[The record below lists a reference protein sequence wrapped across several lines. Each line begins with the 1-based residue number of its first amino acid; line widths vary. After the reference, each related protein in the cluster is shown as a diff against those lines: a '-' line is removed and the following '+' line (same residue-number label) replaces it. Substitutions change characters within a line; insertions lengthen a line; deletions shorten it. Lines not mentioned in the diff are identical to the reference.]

1 MKKVL
6 VVLLAGVMVLG
17 FGSMLMAATATSNIQ
32 VTVSA
37 IDALTVTDG
46 GTITLNTI
54 AGSNLTGTP
63 DATARLSYTHN
74 SSTNKQITAQV
85 LTGGMP
91 AGTQDITLTVAVTDA
106 LATGTKTLVTA
117 GTANGTAQQVMNN
130 IPKGAISSDV
140 VTYGAQ
146 CTVAGTNAGSYT
158 FTVTYTS
165 LDAS

>member
-17 FGSMLMAATATSNIQ
+17 FGSVLMAATATSH
-32 VTVSA
+32 VTVTIA
-37 IDALTVTDG
+37 ALDVLTVTDG
-46 GTITLNTI
+46 GTINLNTV
-54 AGSNLTGTP
+54 AGNNLTGTP

-74 SSTNKQITAQV
+74 SSNHRQITAQV

-91 AGTQDITLTVAVTDA
+91 AGTQDITLTVAVA
-106 LATGTKTLVTA
+106 GGTGTQTLVTA
-117 GTANGTAQQVMNN
+117 GTAATSPQQVMNN
-130 IPKGAISSDV
+130 IPAGVISNAV
-140 VTYGAQ
+140 VTYGAS
-146 CTVAGTNAGSYT
+146 CTASGTVAASYT